1 MHISEKSSIFA
12 AFCKLINDMKKTFV
26 LMLLSIFSLGA
37 MAQSP
42 VYRIG
47 DKYMMDGQMMNM
59 AAFKGYLKNASPE
72 AFALFD
78 NGHKLS
84 IAGWTCLS
92 VGVVTNGVGSVMMRK
107 YISGNAKKDASYG
120 IGSALTSLGSGA
132 ATAGIVCLGVGYARM
147 HKAANLYNI
156 DKAKR
161 PELNFAVVAS
171 DNGMG
176 LAMQF

>member
-1 MHISEKSSIFA
+1 
-12 AFCKLINDMKKTFV
+12 MKKTFV
-26 LMLLSIFSLGA
+26 LILLSIFSLGA

-47 DKYMMDGQMMNM
+47 DKYMMDGQTMNKE
-59 AAFKGYLKNASPE
+59 AFRGYLKNTSPE

-84 IAGWTCLS
+84 IAGWTCFGF
-92 VGVVTNGVGSVMMRK
+92 GVVTNGVGSFMVRK
-107 YISGNAKKDASYG
+107 YISGNAKKDASYS

-132 ATAGIVCLGVGYARM
+132 TAAGIVCLGVGYARM

-161 PELNFAVVAS
+161 PDLNFAVIAG

>member
-1 MHISEKSSIFA
+1 MRKV
-12 AFCKLINDMKKTFV
+12 FV
-26 LMLLSIFSLGA
+26 LILLSIFSLGA

-47 DKYMMDGQMMNM
+47 DKYMMDGQMMNKE
-59 AAFKGYLKNASPE
+59 AFKGYLKNTSPE

-92 VGVVTNGVGSVMMRK
+92 VGVVSNSVGTFMMRK
-107 YISGNAKKDASYG
+107 YISGNAKRDSSYS

-132 ATAGIVCLGVGYARM
+132 TVAGITCLGVGYARM

-161 PELNFAVVAS
+161 PELNFAVVAG

>member
-1 MHISEKSSIFA
+1 
-12 AFCKLINDMKKTFV
+12 MKKTFV
-26 LMLLSIFSLGA
+26 VILLSIFSLGA

-42 VYRIG
+42 VYRVG
-47 DKYMMDGQMMNM
+47 DKYMMDGQMMNKV
-59 AAFKGYLKNASPE
+59 AFKGYLKNNSPE

-92 VGVVTNGVGSVMMRK
+92 VGVVSNGVGSFMMRRYVTGK
-107 YISGNAKKDASYG
+107 AKKDASYG
-120 IGSALTSLGSGA
+120 IGSAFTSLGSGA
-132 ATAGIVCLGVGYARM
+132 TTAGIVCLGVGYARM

-161 PELNFAVVAS
+161 PDLNFAVVAG

>member
-1 MHISEKSSIFA
+1 
-12 AFCKLINDMKKTFV
+12 MKKFFV
-26 LMLLSIFSLGA
+26 LVLISIVSFSA

-47 DKYMMDGQMMNM
+47 DKYMMDGQVMNKE
-59 AAFKGYLKNASPE
+59 AFKGYLKNTSPE

-84 IAGWTCLS
+84 IAGWSCLS
-92 VGVVTNGVGSVMMRK
+92 AGVALNGVGTFMLRK
-107 YISGNAKKDASYG
+107 YISGNAKKDISYS
-120 IGSALTSLGSGA
+120 IGSALYSLGS
-132 ATAGIVCLGVGYARM
+132 ATAVSGVVCLGVGYARM

-161 PELNFAVVAS
+161 PELNFAVVAG

>member
-1 MHISEKSSIFA
+1 
-12 AFCKLINDMKKTFV
+12 MKKTFV
-26 LMLLSIFSLGA
+26 LILLSIFSLGA

-42 VYRIG
+42 VYRVG
-47 DKYMMDGQMMNM
+47 DKYMMDGQVMNKE
-59 AAFKGYLKNASPE
+59 AFKGYLKNTSPE

-84 IAGWTCLS
+84 IAGWTCFS
-92 VGVVTNGVGSVMMRK
+92 VGVVSNSVGSFMLRR
-107 YISGNAKKDASYG
+107 YISGKAKKDASYN
-120 IGSALTSLGSGA
+120 IGSALASFGSGA
-132 ATAGIVCLGVGYARM
+132 TVAGITCLGVGYARM

-161 PELNFAVVAS
+161 PELNFAVVAG

>member
-1 MHISEKSSIFA
+1 
-12 AFCKLINDMKKTFV
+12 MKKFFALILISIV
-26 LMLLSIFSLGA
+26 SLSA

-47 DKYMMDGQMMNM
+47 DKYMLDGQVMNKK
-59 AAFKGYLKNASPE
+59 AFQGYLKNTSPE

-92 VGVVTNGVGSVMMRK
+92 VGVVTNGVGTFVMRN
-107 YISGNAKKDASYG
+107 YISGKAKKDASYS
-120 IGSALTSLGSGA
+120 IGSALNSLGSA
-132 ATAGIVCLGVGYARM
+132 ATASGIVCLGVGYARM

-161 PELNFAVVAS
+161 PDLNFAVVAG
-171 DNGMG
+171 DNGVG

>member
-1 MHISEKSSIFA
+1 
-12 AFCKLINDMKKTFV
+12 MKKFFV
-26 LMLLSIFSLGA
+26 LILICIVSFGA

-47 DKYMMDGQMMNM
+47 DKYMMDGQVMNKT
-59 AAFKGYLKNASPE
+59 AFKGYLKNASPE

-92 VGVVTNGVGSVMMRK
+92 VGVVMNGAGSVMLRN
-107 YISGNAKKDASYG
+107 YISGKAKKDASYG
-120 IGSALTSLGSGA
+120 IGSALSSLGSA
-132 ATAGIVCLGVGYARM
+132 ATTSGIVCLGVGYARM

-161 PELNFAVVAS
+161 PDLNFAVIAG
-171 DNGMG
+171 DNGLG

>member
-1 MHISEKSSIFA
+1 
-12 AFCKLINDMKKTFV
+12 MKKTFV
-26 LMLLSIFSLGA
+26 LILLSIFSLGA

-47 DKYMMDGQMMNM
+47 DKYMMDGQTMNKE
-59 AAFKGYLKNASPE
+59 AFRGYLKNTSPE

-84 IAGWTCLS
+84 IAGWTCFGF
-92 VGVVTNGVGSVMMRK
+92 GVVTNGVGSFMVRK
-107 YISGNAKKDASYG
+107 YISGKAKKDASYG

-132 ATAGIVCLGVGYARM
+132 TAAGIVCLGVGYARM

-161 PELNFAVVAS
+161 PDLNFAVIAG

>member
-1 MHISEKSSIFA
+1 
-12 AFCKLINDMKKTFV
+12 MKKFFV
-26 LMLLSIFSLGA
+26 LMLVSIVSLSA

-47 DKYMMDGQMMNM
+47 DKYMMDGQVMNKE
-59 AAFKGYLKNASPE
+59 AFKGYLKNTSPE

-92 VGVVTNGVGSVMMRK
+92 VGVVVNGVGSFMVNK
-107 YISGNAKKDASYG
+107 YISGNAKKDISYS
-120 IGSALTSLGSGA
+120 IGSGLTSLGSA
-132 ATAGIVCLGVGYARM
+132 ATASGIVCLGVGYARM

-161 PELNFAVVAS
+161 PDLNFAVVAG
-171 DNGMG
+171 DNGVG

>member
-1 MHISEKSSIFA
+1 
-12 AFCKLINDMKKTFV
+12 MKKFFV
-26 LMLLSIFSLGA
+26 LILVSIVSLGA

-47 DKYMMDGQMMNM
+47 DRYMMDGQIMNQK
-59 AAFKGYLKNASPE
+59 AFQAYLKNTSPE

-92 VGVVTNGVGSVMMRK
+92 VGVVTNGVGSFMLNK

-120 IGSALTSLGSGA
+120 IGSALTSLGSSI
-132 ATAGIVCLGVGYARM
+132 TASGIVCLGVGYARM

-161 PELNFAVVAS
+161 PDLNFAMVAG
-171 DNGMG
+171 DNGVG
-176 LAMQF
+176 LALQF